1 MALATKHRPKK
12 LSRIIGNKNVCA
24 QLEKMLSRRRSEIPH
39 TMLFHGPA
47 GTGKTTLARIVA
59 RGLGCDFRIDGI
71 ERNAAHCRGID
82 DARELCEAANRAP
95 MSSDIRVIILDECHQ
110 LTTAAQN
117 CLLKSLEEPPPHAY
131 FLLCTTE
138 PEKLLNTVA
147 TRCTKFQTLSIADDE
162 VVAGLRRIC
171 KRERIKLSDGILKE
185 IADNSDGS
193 MREALTIL
201 DSLRDVGDEK
211 DIARMIVENKAK
223 RDGAF
228 NLFLAL
234 LKKKN
239 WRAVLKTIDDAPETI
254 RIVVARAA
262 STYVMKRNMKAA
274 AILEIF
280 VEQPFI
286 GPCAQA
292 MLVLACLEV
301 EAG

>member
-1 MALATKHRPKK
+1 M
-12 LSRIIGNKNVCA
+12 
-24 QLEKMLSRRRSEIPH
+24 
-39 TMLFHGPA
+39 
-47 GTGKTTLARIVA
+47 
-59 RGLGCDFRIDGI
+59 
-71 ERNAAHCRGID
+71 
-82 DARELCEAANRAP
+82 
-95 MSSDIRVIILDECHQ
+95 IILDECHQ

-234 LKKKN
+234 LKKKD

-301 EAG
+301 EAE